1 MPTISPPSQGSTNGR
16 RPPAFRPRFTIS
28 IFYLVVFFFLFSF
41 LMVLPDLIALLE
53 MPPGPEQ
60 QEAARLVAHRASD
73 PLTAAILSLVATA
86 LGSFYRILPGMR
98 VD

>member
-1 MPTISPPSQGSTNGR
+1 MSTPSPSPHGNPKRR
-16 RPPAFRPRFTIS
+16 RPPAFRPRFTIGV
-28 IFYLVVFFFLFSF
+28 FYLVVFFFLFS
-41 LMVLPDLIALLE
+41 LLQVLPDLIALLE

-60 QEAARLVAHRASD
+60 EVAAREAAHQASD
-73 PLTAAILSLVATA
+73 PLTASILSLIATS

>member
-1 MPTISPPSQGSTNGR
+1 MSKTSPPSHGSPKGR
-16 RPPAFRPRFTIS
+16 RPPVFRPRFTIS
-28 IFYLVVFFFLFSF
+28 VFYLVVFFFLFSF

-53 MPPGPEQ
+53 MPPGAEQ
-60 QEAARLVAHRASD
+60 QAAARQAAQRASD
-73 PLTAAILSLVATA
+73 PLTAVILSLIATS